1 MDNLDLRRV
10 YIALFFGILM
20 FVMALGGT
28 LTGKLPRRKRD
39 HNNSTVA
46 MAADSTKTR
55 RVRRYDMVWLS
66 IPIGDRL
73 EIRIR

>member
-28 LTGKLPRRKRD
+28 LTGKLPRRRGGVCD
-39 HNNSTVA
+39 R
-46 MAADSTKTR
+46 TK
-55 RVRRYDMVWLS
+55 YPKEYWSALAGYYLAG
-66 IPIGDRL
+66 IGFIGYYL
-73 EIRIR
+73 YKVGVFSN